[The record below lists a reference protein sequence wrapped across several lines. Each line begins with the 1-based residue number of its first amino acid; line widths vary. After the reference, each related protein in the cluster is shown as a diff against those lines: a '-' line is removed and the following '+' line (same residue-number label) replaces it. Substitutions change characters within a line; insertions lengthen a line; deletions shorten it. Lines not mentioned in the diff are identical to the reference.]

1 MCGAQIRRQCANTL
15 AQAQANA
22 PAQARARCVQMR
34 VPHIAP
40 THANTQVQASQA
52 QAHASV
58 AQAST
63 QAPVHSQPEVHAL
76 QPEELR
82 STEVVLEES
91 NTPKRKHADLVSD
104 QLLLAQNSAA
114 ELK

>member
-1 MCGAQIRRQCANTL
+1 MCPDGRVCVCG
-15 AQAQANA
+15 
-22 PAQARARCVQMR
+22 AQARARCVQMR
-34 VPHIAP
+34 VPYTAP
-40 THANTQVQASQA
+40 THANTQVQAAQA
-52 QAHASV
+52 QALGSV
-58 AQAST
+58 AQAHT
-63 QAPVHSQPEVHAL
+63 QAPVHSQPEVHALQPEVHAL